1 MRRWIICGALGLLLC
16 SVAAAGWFFNVWL
29 WPSIRYDRV
38 HRAIYQT
45 TPVARLELMASQV
58 ATVANTLGPTNAL
71 QFVRARGDIPSWLAD
86 VDPGWVMIYRDEV
99 TVELCGGFDH
109 YGFVFSRSE
118 NDSNLWTI
126 VRRDESHREQV
137 GTYRHIGAA
146 INPVE
151 PTSAPTGTR
160 GSP

>member
-1 MRRWIICGALGLLLC
+1 VLLLC
-16 SVAAAGWFFNVWL
+16 GIGAASWFFYVWL

-38 HRAIYQT
+38 HRAIYRT
-45 TPVARLELMASQV
+45 TSISRLQLMARQA
-58 ATVANTLGPTNAL
+58 ATIADTLDATNGL
-71 QFVRARGDIPSWLAD
+71 EFVRARGDIPSWVAD

-118 NDSNLWTI
+118 RDSNLWTI

-137 GTYRHIGAA
+137 GTYRHSGTA
-146 INPVE
+146 INSVE
-151 PTSAPTGTR
+151 PTHALAGAR